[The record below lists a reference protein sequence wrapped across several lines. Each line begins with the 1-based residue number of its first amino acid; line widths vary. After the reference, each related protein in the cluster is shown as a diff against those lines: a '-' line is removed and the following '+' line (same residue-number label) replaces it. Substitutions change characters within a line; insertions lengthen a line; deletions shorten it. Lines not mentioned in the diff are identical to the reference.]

1 MQFRRFNASN
11 LKKSLLN
18 PSLILYEVDR
28 IISKYL
34 FLLRHEDGINV
45 MEGDWDNLLILDA
58 CRFDYFNEYN
68 SIEGNLRKVISK
80 GGHSAQ
86 FMTENF
92 ADREFH
98 DTILVTANPFVEM
111 FSEDVFY
118 KVYYAE
124 LFEHWDEELNTI
136 PPEAVVEATVK
147 MNERHP
153 NKRLISHF
161 MQPHTPYIGPTG
173 RDLYERYEF
182 GVFNPNIGDNEGFE
196 IPDKTIPEAVRNG
209 PIDEEKLKQ
218 AYTENVEIAIEHARE
233 LVDELDGKSVITADH
248 GEMLGERMFLYK
260 EYGHTGY
267 VYTPELRMVPWLTV
281 ESESRRNIVEGEPQ
295 GFDTLDDK
303 VRESRLSALGY
314 V

>member
-1 MQFRRFNASN
+1 
-11 LKKSLLN
+11 
-18 PSLILYEVDR
+18 
-28 IISKYL
+28 
-34 FLLRHEDGINV
+34 
-45 MEGDWDNLLILDA
+45 MEEDWDNLLILDA
-58 CRFDYFNEYN
+58 CRFDYFDQYN
-68 SIEGNLRKVISK
+68 TIEGDLRKVISK

-86 FMTENF
+86 FLTENF
-92 ADREFH
+92 AGGEFH
-98 DTILVTANPFVEM
+98 DTVLVTANPFVEM
-111 FSEDVFY
+111 LSEDVFY

-124 LFEHWDEELNTI
+124 LFEQWDEELNTI
-136 PPEAVVEATVK
+136 PPEAVVEATVE

-182 GVFNPNIGDNEGFE
+182 GVFNPNIGENEEFE
-196 IPDKTIPEAVRNG
+196 TPERTIPEAVRNG
-209 PIDEEKLKQ
+209 PITEEELKR
-218 AYTENVEIAIEHARE
+218 AYTENVEISIEHARE

-281 ESESRRNIVEGEPQ
+281 ESESRRDTVEGDPQ